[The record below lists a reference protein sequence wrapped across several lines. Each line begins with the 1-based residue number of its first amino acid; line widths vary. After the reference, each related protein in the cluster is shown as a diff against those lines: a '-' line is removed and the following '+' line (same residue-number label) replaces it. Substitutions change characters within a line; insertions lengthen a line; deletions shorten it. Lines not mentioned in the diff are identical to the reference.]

1 MINKLLPFL
10 ILFTP
15 QKYFEVYYL
24 FILFFL
30 SIEFFNKP
38 KIKKSY
44 LFIFSIFSILVSLR
58 TLFFIGVDDFK
69 ELFKV
74 FFFLFVLNQ
83 NHFNSSKYNF
93 IYIKKAFLFFIMA
106 NLIVVLNQIFSF
118 NDTLNSVVSSIFL
131 AESQQILLTFNNVRA
146 PGLSPGVGQQ
156 GVVFLIFSM
165 FFWDISSKENS
176 KINYLL
182 FICSVVILFLSQ
194 SKSCFIGFLLFIIF
208 RLFSSKSKYKFF
220 SIPFIIYFVF
230 YLLSSIVQFF
240 KEYDDLVKNF
250 WSSSLT
256 SRIENWMQFI
266 NPMIDNF
273 ILFFIGTGRNILV
286 FNNLKSSVFDSDFIY
301 AFSVFGLIG
310 IIIFSIFIL
319 HLMRKFNN
327 QKLILLIGLIVGVSI
342 NFFLEPK
349 NFILILLVLSY
360 LYKEQHEKRYI
371 LDTY

>member
-15 QKYFEVYYL
+15 QKHFEVYYL
-24 FILFFL
+24 VILFFL

-38 KIKKSY
+38 KIQKSY
-44 LFIFSIFSILVSLR
+44 LFIFSIISIMVSLR
-58 TLFFIGVDDFK
+58 TLFFIGVDDYK

-74 FFFLFVLNQ
+74 SFFLFVLNQ
-83 NHFNSSKYNF
+83 NHFNSSNYNF
-93 IYIKKAFLFFIMA
+93 IYIKRAFLFFIMA

-118 NDTLNSVVSSIFL
+118 NDILNKVVYSIYL
-131 AESQQILLTFNNVRA
+131 AESQQILLTYDNIRA

-156 GVVFLIFSM
+156 GVIFLILSM
-165 FFWDISSKENS
+165 FFWDISFKENS

-182 FICSVVILFLSQ
+182 FICSFVILFLSQ
-194 SKSCFIGFLLFIIF
+194 SKSCFIGFLLFIMF
-208 RLFSSKSKYKFF
+208 RLFSLKSKYKFF
-220 SIPFIIYFVF
+220 SIPFIIYFIF
-230 YLLSSIVQFF
+230 YILSSIVQFF

-256 SRIENWMQFI
+256 SRIENWMEFI

-273 ILFFIGTGRNILV
+273 ILFFIGTGRNHQVL
-286 FNNLKSSVFDSDFIY
+286 NNLKSSVFDSDFIY
-301 AFSVFGLIG
+301 TFALFGFIG
-310 IIIFSIFIL
+310 TIIFTSFIL
-319 HLMRKFNN
+319 HLMKKFKN
-327 QKLILLIGLIVGVSI
+327 QKLILIIGFIVGLSI

-360 LYKEQHEKRYI
+360 LYKEHHEKRYI